1 MILKYDSGL
10 IGYIKSNTISIDF
23 TENQEANFKIHVE
36 TLKRENIAEINVKIP
51 SYRII

>member
-36 TLKRENIAEINVKIP
+36 TLKRENMQ
-51 SYRII
+51 